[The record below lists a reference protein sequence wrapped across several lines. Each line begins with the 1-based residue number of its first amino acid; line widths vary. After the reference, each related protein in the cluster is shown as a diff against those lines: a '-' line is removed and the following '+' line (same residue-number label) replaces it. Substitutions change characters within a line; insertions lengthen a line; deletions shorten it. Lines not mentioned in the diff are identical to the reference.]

1 MDRPKIS
8 DLNTVIADSLS
19 GFLAPAYST
28 LDDALA
34 GVRDGGL
41 SSVLRHMVPNPS
53 FKMMGVSMVPIMP
66 PASLEF
72 TRDTWE
78 SGIVKR

>member
-1 MDRPKIS
+1 M
-8 DLNTVIADSLS
+8 IADSLS
-19 GFLAPAYST
+19 SFMSPSYVT

-34 GVRDGGL
+34 GARDGGL
-41 SSVLRHMVPNPS
+41 SELLRHMVPSPS
-53 FKMMGVSMVPIMP
+53 RKIMGVSMVPIMP
-66 PASLEF
+66 TASLEF